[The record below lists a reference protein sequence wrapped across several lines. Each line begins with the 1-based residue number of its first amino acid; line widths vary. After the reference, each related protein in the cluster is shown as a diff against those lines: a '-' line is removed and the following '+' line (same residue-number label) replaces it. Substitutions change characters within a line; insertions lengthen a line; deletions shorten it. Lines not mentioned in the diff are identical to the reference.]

1 MKYENI
7 SGKYPTLITERLCLR
22 PLAIEDA
29 PDVFEYASNP
39 EISTYTVWYPHEILQ
54 ESQIFV
60 QSILDQYE
68 SGEMAIYGIE
78 LKEEKKIIGTCGFIE
93 YDENHHKAELAYALS
108 PNYWGQG
115 FATEAAMACISYGF
129 EKLQLNRIEAG
140 CHASNA
146 QSERVMKRLGMQYDG
161 TMRKD
166 MFVKGAYRDTKIYS
180 ILREEYDIQKG
191 E

>member
-7 SGKYPTLITERLCLR
+7 SEKYPTLITERLCLR
-22 PLAIEDA
+22 PLTIEDA

-39 EISTYTVWYPHEILQ
+39 EISTYTVWYPHETLQ
-54 ESQIFV
+54 DSYIFV
-60 QSILDQYE
+60 QSILDQYDCR
-68 SGEMAIYGIE
+68 EMATYGIE

-115 FATEAAMACISYGF
+115 FATEAAKACISYGF

-146 QSERVMKRLGMQYDG
+146 QSERMMKRLGMQYEG

>member
-7 SGKYPTLITERLCLR
+7 SEKYPTLITERLSLR
-22 PLAIEDA
+22 PLTIEDA
-29 PDVFEYASNP
+29 ADVFEYASNP
-39 EISTYTVWYPHEILQ
+39 EISTYTVWYRHETL
-54 ESQIFV
+54 EDSQIFV
-60 QSILDQYE
+60 QSILNQYE
-68 SGEMAIYGIE
+68 KAEMATYGIE
-78 LKEEKKIIGTCGFIE
+78 LKEEKKIIGTCGFIDYE
-93 YDENHHKAELAYALS
+93 ENHHKAELAYALS

-115 FATEAAMACISYGF
+115 FATEAAKVCIRYGF

-146 QSERVMKRLGMQYDG
+146 QSERVMKRLGMQYEG

-166 MFVKGAYRDTKIYS
+166 MFVKGVYRDTKVYS
-180 ILREEYDIQKG
+180 ILREEYDTQKG